1 MVNEGLISV
10 FQRILI
16 SMILIIENIDSIIL
30 PIAWNIGS
38 GRKRLLAT
46 ENYENTA
53 VLLLSL
59 QILLPIVIKVSMMG
73 IHECVFLCQ

>member
-53 VLLLSL
+53 D
-59 QILLPIVIKVSMMG
+59 
-73 IHECVFLCQ
+73 LCPFAFFANSSSNCYQSQHDGDT